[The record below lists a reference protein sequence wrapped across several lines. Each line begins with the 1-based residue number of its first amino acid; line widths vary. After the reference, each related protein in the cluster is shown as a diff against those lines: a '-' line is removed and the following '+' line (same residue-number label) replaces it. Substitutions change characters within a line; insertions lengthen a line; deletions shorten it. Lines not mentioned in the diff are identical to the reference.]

1 MTMLRL
7 LSLPLLTLAFTGS
20 SPALAREVKSQ
31 TPKDMFLEAKLS
43 PWLPNLDVG
52 FAAPGPYAK
61 TFNGSSMLLGE
72 VELDYQVFQKFG
84 TIAVGISAGYAEKF
98 AKALE
103 KKDTGTRSGES
114 TGLRVVPLKALIVYR
129 FDLLWLRWSVPL
141 VPYVK
146 GALVFMPWWVTKG
159 PAVEVVDGLS
169 AAGTKAGLA
178 GVLGLSLTLDFLDRR
193 LAADFDSS
201 MGVNHSYLFAEFTTQ
216 NLQLFEFARSAK
228 PLNFSSN
235 HWMFGIGFEF

>member
-7 LSLPLLTLAFTGS
+7 LPLSLLTLALVLPS
-20 SPALAREVKSQ
+20 SALARDPKSQ
-31 TPKDMFLEAKLS
+31 SPKEMFLEAKLA
-43 PWLPNLDVG
+43 PWLPNIDSG
-52 FAAPGPYAK
+52 FAAPGPYAT
-61 TFNGSSMLLGE
+61 TFGSSSMLLGE

-84 TIAVGISAGYAEKF
+84 TIAVGIGAGYAEKF
-98 AKALE
+98 AKALVTA
-103 KKDTGTRSGES
+103 TGARSGES
-114 TGLRVVPLKALIVYR
+114 TGLRVVPLKALLVYR
-129 FDLLWLRWSVPL
+129 FDLLWLRWDIPL
-141 VPYVK
+141 VPYGK

-169 AAGTKAGLA
+169 AAGTKVGLA

-201 MGVNHSYLFAEFTTQ
+201 MGVNHSYLFAEFTSQ
-216 NLQLFEFARSAK
+216 NLQLFDFAKSAV

-235 HWMFGIGFEF
+235 HWMFGLGFEF